1 MERTGKLE
9 RVLEE
14 VGLSDKDELASSLQ
28 QIGLEEKE
36 AQVYLALLS
45 LGSATAYRIA
55 EKCEVKKP
63 TVYVILEDL
72 RRKGL
77 VLKVPHAKKALFS
90 AVDIAEYLHDQG
102 SKLSAVHR
110 LMPKFNALSA
120 AKGANVYFFSGFR
133 GIEQAIQ
140 YKYDSMIGKTF
151 YGFYGSLVDAADIE
165 EIVRIYKKWDT
176 SAVSAGITFKI
187 VMPKKDARKY
197 YGYMIDIAKT
207 NNNVQIRLLDQYE
220 YPPNASIGIG
230 TDFLWILDEKN
241 LQATVIDNASTAD
254 AMRQIFEIVWE
265 KGV

>member
-1 MERTGKLE
+1 MATSELE
-9 RVLEE
+9 HALKEI
-14 VGLSDKDELASSLQ
+14 GISDK
-28 QIGLEEKE
+28 E
-36 AQVYLALLS
+36 ARVYLAVLS
-45 LGSATAYRIA
+45 LGSTTAYRIA
-55 EKCEVKKP
+55 EKCDVKKP

-72 RRKGL
+72 RKKGL
-77 VLKVPHAKKALFS
+77 VLKVPHAKKALFA
-90 AVDIAEYLHDQG
+90 AVDIGEYLHEQE
-102 SKLSAVHR
+102 SKLSAVQR

-140 YKYDSMIGKTF
+140 YKYGSMTGKTF
-151 YGFYGSLVDAADIE
+151 CGFYGSLIDAADVA
-165 EIVRIYKKWDT
+165 EILRIYKKWDT
-176 SAVSAGITFKI
+176 SAGSAGITFKI